1 MMKLADLSGRL
12 FLWFGALCIWVAPGL
27 AFAQATEYFVP
38 ASGKGPAVV
47 LVSGATGVALYQDFG
62 RAIAGLGYV
71 GVVVNGSD
79 IYRQAGDGP
88 EKLLALLASVRTD
101 PRVLPGKVGVIGFS
115 LGGSAVLVNAIDRP
129 DEVAAVVAYYPGA
142 SRLPSIPAAARRVA
156 VPTLLI
162 AGEADRF
169 NDCCLIASI
178 REYEAA
184 ARANGA
190 AITLVSYKD
199 ANHAF
204 NLRGPTFRAE
214 DAADAWARTRDFLST
229 HLPPR

>member
-1 MMKLADLSGRL
+1 MKSDGLMGWLSRLICAVCVLA
-12 FLWFGALCIWVAPGL
+12 APGV
-27 AFAQATEYFVP
+27 AVAQTVEYFVP

-71 GVVVNGSD
+71 GVLVNGSD
-79 IYRQAGDGP
+79 VYRQPGDGP
-88 EKLLALLASVRTD
+88 EKLVALLASVRSD
-101 PRVLPGKVGVIGFS
+101 PRVQSGKVGVIGFS

-129 DEVAAVVAYYPGA
+129 EEVAAVVAYYPGA

-178 REYEAA
+178 REYEAV
-184 ARANGA
+184 ARASGA
-190 AITLVSYKD
+190 AIALVSYKD
-199 ANHAF
+199 ANHGF
-204 NLRGPTFRAE
+204 NLRGPTFRAD
-214 DAADAWARTRDFLST
+214 DAADAWAKTRDFLNA
-229 HLPPR
+229 HLPLR

>member
-1 MMKLADLSGRL
+1 MKSDGLMEWLSRL
-12 FLWFGALCIWVAPGL
+12 ICAVCVLVTPGL
-27 AFAQATEYFVP
+27 AVAQAAEYFVP

-47 LVSGATGVALYQDFG
+47 LVSGATGVGLYQDYG
-62 RAIAGLGYV
+62 RAIASLGYV
-71 GVVVNGSD
+71 GVLVNGTD
-79 IYRQAGDGP
+79 IYKQPGDGP
-88 EKLLALLASVRTD
+88 EKLLALIASVRTD
-101 PRVLPGKVGVIGFS
+101 PRVQAGKVGVIGFS
-115 LGGSAVLVNAIDRP
+115 LGGSAVLVNAIDRT

-169 NDCCLIASI
+169 NDCCLIGSI
-178 REYEAA
+178 REYEAV

-190 AITLVSYKD
+190 SITLVSYKD

-204 NLRGPTFRAE
+204 NLRGPTFRPD
-214 DAADAWARTRDFLST
+214 DAADAWAKTRDFLGA
-229 HLPPR
+229 HVPLR